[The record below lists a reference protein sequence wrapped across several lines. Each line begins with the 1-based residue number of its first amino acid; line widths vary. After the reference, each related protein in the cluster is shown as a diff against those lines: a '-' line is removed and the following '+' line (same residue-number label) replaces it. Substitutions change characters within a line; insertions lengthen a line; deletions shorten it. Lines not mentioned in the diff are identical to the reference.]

1 MDVLAAAADM
11 AASMECHNSMMEAFR
26 NHDDEAG
33 VSPDLD
39 DSDVVEPFADLM
51 LKAACNHVKA
61 SLFMALHCAKLN
73 YGWKKPPPPPPP
85 TLSEQQN
92 KMKWQILQ
100 IQKMKLF
107 LNAAAEPDSCYDFA
121 DEHNCK
127 TISWHLATEVRSF
140 LTM

>member
-1 MDVLAAAADM
+1 MASGVAATGSKELHFTKLAIKGKGAQLVFANNNGKVQTPIHPKSGLPMLTKVL
-11 AASMECHNSMMEAFR
+11 SQWLGE
-26 NHDDEAG
+26 
-33 VSPDLD
+33 
-39 DSDVVEPFADLM
+39 
-51 LKAACNHVKA
+51 KIYVKA
-61 SLFMALHCAKLN
+61 SLFMALHCTKLN
-73 YGWKKPPPPPPP
+73 YGWKKPPP

-127 TISWHLATEVRSF
+127 TIVWHLATE
-140 LTM
+140 